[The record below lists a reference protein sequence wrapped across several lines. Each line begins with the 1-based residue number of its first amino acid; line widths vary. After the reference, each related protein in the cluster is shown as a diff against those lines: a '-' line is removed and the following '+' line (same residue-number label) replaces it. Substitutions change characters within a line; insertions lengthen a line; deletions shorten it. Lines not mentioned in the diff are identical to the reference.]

1 MHIQVR
7 VMTHNRNVMM
17 ILYKYFAAYHTKLI
31 SSPATK
37 TLFLIRD
44 TVRFL
49 SSAQKYY
56 TNRLL
61 PMLFYHLST
70 PILRHSWPFF
80 KHYNMYKC
88 TTVLIFVIYKSYIHM
103 CTMLSTKLG
112 TLGTFT
118 PICALANIAVIHSSN
133 IAVQKNVYKVLL
145 GSVVHLRKHFSE

>member
-1 MHIQVR
+1 
-7 VMTHNRNVMM
+7 
-17 ILYKYFAAYHTKLI
+17 
-31 SSPATK
+31 
-37 TLFLIRD
+37 
-44 TVRFL
+44 
-49 SSAQKYY
+49 
-56 TNRLL
+56 
-61 PMLFYHLST
+61 MLFYHLST

-88 TTVLIFVIYKSYIHM
+88 TTVLLFVIYKSYIHM

-145 GSVVHLRKHFSE
+145 GSVVHLRKHFSEWTLWKRLMKCDILRFVLYVVIRSGRYYLQLPARKWDRASTM